1 MRPIK
6 LIMLVVLCALSNT
19 LSARW
24 ADQAAK
30 EKTINKHY
38 SVSSFDKLYIDNTY
52 GEVHV
57 NTWDKN
63 EITVDV
69 HIKVKAKNEASTQG
83 LLDDID
89 IEDSRS
95 SNKIMVTTSIN
106 KRHITNENT
115 DINID
120 YTINMPGKNG
130 LDITN
135 KFGAVYLDDFE
146 GTLNLKLE
154 YGKLKTKKLSGPEKD
169 INVKFGGVDIT
180 SIEYGNLDISYSKL
194 TIDKAQTIDVKNSF
208 EKTIINSVKQLKIK
222 QRYGDLNI
230 GSVEEISGSVEFAN
244 MDIDK
249 VTKSSEMNLE
259 YSSKASFGSVGAD
272 VSLFKIDAGYSG
284 VSCMFDNGANLAGDI
299 DISFGHFKNHSSN
312 NSMSFE
318 KEETSEYS
326 HEERYTGKI
335 GAGAGKMRI
344 KAKYGDVVFK

>member
-1 MRPIK
+1 
-6 LIMLVVLCALSNT
+6 
-19 LSARW
+19 LSAHW
-24 ADQAAK
+24 ADEAAK

-63 EITVDV
+63 EITVEV

-95 SNKIMVTTSIN
+95 SNKIMVNTSIN

-115 DINID
+115 EMNID
-120 YTINMPGKNG
+120 YTVNMPLKNG
-130 LDITN
+130 LDIAN

-146 GTLNLKLE
+146 GPLNLKLE

-169 INVKFGGVDIT
+169 INVKFGGVDIA

-194 TIDKAQTIDVKNSF
+194 TIDKAEKIDVKNSF
-208 EKTIINSVKQLKIK
+208 EKTFINSVKELKIN

-230 GSVEEISGSVEFAN
+230 GSVDEISGKVEFAG

-249 VTKSSEMNLE
+249 VTKSAEINLQ
-259 YSSKASFGSVGAD
+259 YSSKANFGSIGAGVD
-272 VSLFKIDAGYSG
+272 LLKIDAGFSS
-284 VSCMFDNGANLAGDI
+284 VSCKFENGASLSGDI
-299 DISFGHFKNHSSN
+299 DMSFGHFKNRSSN
-312 NSMSFE
+312 SSMSFE

-326 HEERYTGKI
+326 NEERYTGKI
-335 GAGAGKMRI
+335 GTGMGKMRI